1 MARILLLLACCV
13 LAACGRSVDPASLR
27 TERLFSD
34 GKLVEIA
41 LGPGAATGD
50 ADHATV
56 ASAGNGDVIVAFQV
70 KQAKADS
77 AEVHAVYFRY
87 LGPDLNAWEPSRT
100 IVLAQKDEL
109 GRGCGKPDVIDC
121 STPLTDGSSGAACF
135 AVVWARRNADA
146 HLGRLEAALLM
157 APTEAGGEPQL
168 IHSDGRAGFVLD
180 AELDTEIATV
190 TPDLVRAEAWQEGQF
205 GVVYTHRKSDQGDAA
220 AISLR
225 WREAHLPTHGAAAE
239 LLVASDLVDQIP
251 VRGTLYQYPG
261 GVVIP
266 DAVIA
271 RSGAV
276 LVVAHGE
283 SSADRDGSHLV
294 LAQFEL
300 AAGTAPAALG
310 RLVIEPNLARNEEY
324 LRRPQLDSLSP
335 DGLLLVADAF
345 AARPSKERRTR
356 VFQLDLDPLH
366 TSVWP
371 WSGEVEGQESPIAVS
386 NGVGQVAVFF
396 HRQGVLGYGSGNF
409 MVRRDTEF
417 APLELGRLDLGEGRQ
432 PHLSMLLDPNAER
445 GGDVLFMSTFAASA
459 REGGKV
465 RRISIRAIAGGLSAL

>member
-1 MARILLLLACCV
+1 MARILILFASVALV
-13 LAACGRSVDPASLR
+13 ACGRSVDPASLR
-27 TERLFSD
+27 TERLLAD
-34 GKLVEIA
+34 GNPVEIA

-56 ASAGNGDVIVAFQV
+56 ASAHNGDVIVAFQV

-87 LGPDLNAWEPSRT
+87 LGPELNAWEPSPT
-100 IVLAQKDEL
+100 IVLAQKDAL

-121 STPLTDGSSGAACF
+121 SSTQPGSPACF
-135 AVVWARRNADA
+135 AVVWARRNADE
-146 HLGRLEAALLM
+146 HLGRLEAALLA
-157 APTEAGGEPQL
+157 APIATGGEPRM
-168 IHSDGRAGFVLD
+168 IHSDGLAGFVLD

-190 TPDLVRAEAWQEGQF
+190 TPDLVRDQAWQEGQF

-220 AISLR
+220 TISLR
-225 WREAHLPTHGAAAE
+225 WREAHLPTDGAAAE
-239 LLVASDLVDQIP
+239 LLIASDLVDEIS

-271 RSGAV
+271 NSGAV

-283 SSADRDGSHLV
+283 SSADRDGSDLV
-294 LAQFEL
+294 LTQFEL
-300 AAGTAPAALG
+300 AAGAAPVALG
-310 RLVIEPNLARNEEY
+310 RLVIEPDLTRNEEY
-324 LRRPQLDSLSP
+324 LRRPQLDSLGP

-356 VFQLDLDPLH
+356 VFQLGLDPLH
-366 TSVWP
+366 LNDWP
-371 WSGEVEGQESPIAVS
+371 WSGDIDGQESPIAVS
-386 NGVGQVAVFF
+386 NGAGQVGVFF
-396 HRQGVLGYGSGNF
+396 HRQGVLGYASGNCLI
-409 MVRRDTEF
+409 RRDAEF
-417 APLELGRLDLGEGRQ
+417 VPLELGSIELGEGRQ
-432 PHLSMLLDPNAER
+432 PHLSLLLDPTDER
-445 GGDVLFMSTFAASA
+445 GGDSLFMSTFATSQ

-465 RRISIRAIAGGLSAL
+465 RRISIRVIAGGLSKL